1 MHFSSVITLC
11 LVSLILSSKP
21 LGSWEPDTFARN
33 GIHLDRSRRLSQT
46 EYLKVENV
54 NEDNIIFYPLS
65 VYKQIVNELNFR
77 IFLAAQNKL
86 TKEIDI
92 LDCIINTPFQ
102 QSNQEYTVYSSKI
115 LQMKGNVS
123 INNSQYNNVNTV
135 VSDFIKKK
143 GDNMKFV
150 TSMMLYENVIYDLN
164 MFIVNVRTAESMK
177 TLILKENE
185 DKKIEVVASLRLI

>member
-21 LGSWEPDTFARN
+21 LGSWEPDTFTRN
-33 GIHLDRSRRLSQT
+33 DIHLDRSRRLSQT

-54 NEDNIIFYPLS
+54 NEDNIIFYLLS
-65 VYKQIVNELNFR
+65 VYKQIVNGLNFR

-115 LQMKGNVS
+115 LQMKGNVR

>member
-33 GIHLDRSRRLSQT
+33 DIHLARSRRLSQT

-65 VYKQIVNELNFR
+65 VYKQIVNGLNFR

-150 TSMMLYENVIYDLN
+150 ISMMLYENVIYDLN

>member
-1 MHFSSVITLC
+1 M
-11 LVSLILSSKP
+11 
-21 LGSWEPDTFARN
+21 
-33 GIHLDRSRRLSQT
+33 
-46 EYLKVENV
+46 

-65 VYKQIVNELNFR
+65 VYKQIVNGLNFR

-135 VSDFIKKK
+135 
-143 GDNMKFV
+143 
-150 TSMMLYENVIYDLN
+150 
-164 MFIVNVRTAESMK
+164 
-177 TLILKENE
+177 

>member
-21 LGSWEPDTFARN
+21 LGSWEHDTFARN
-33 GIHLDRSRRLSQT
+33 DIQLDRSRRLSQT

-54 NEDNIIFYPLS
+54 NEDNIIVYPLS
-65 VYKQIVNELNFR
+65 VYKQIVNGLNFR

-102 QSNQEYTVYSSKI
+102 QSKQEYTSKI
-115 LQMKGNVS
+115 LQMNGNVS

>member
-1 MHFSSVITLC
+1 MKI
-11 LVSLILSSKP
+11 ILFFILYQYINKF
-21 LGSWEPDTFARN
+21 G
-33 GIHLDRSRRLSQT
+33 
-46 EYLKVENV
+46 
-54 NEDNIIFYPLS
+54 
-65 VYKQIVNELNFR
+65 LNFR

-135 VSDFIKKK
+135 
-143 GDNMKFV
+143 
-150 TSMMLYENVIYDLN
+150 
-164 MFIVNVRTAESMK
+164 
-177 TLILKENE
+177 

>member
-33 GIHLDRSRRLSQT
+33 DIHLDRSRRLSQT

-65 VYKQIVNELNFR
+65 VSKQIVNGLNFR

-177 TLILKENE
+177 TLIL
-185 DKKIEVVASLRLI
+185 IERIILKTN

>member
-1 MHFSSVITLC
+1 MKI
-11 LVSLILSSKP
+11 ILFFI
-21 LGSWEPDTFARN
+21 LY
-33 GIHLDRSRRLSQT
+33 Q
-46 EYLKVENV
+46 
-54 NEDNIIFYPLS
+54 FYQ
-65 VYKQIVNELNFR
+65 YINKFGLNFR

-135 VSDFIKKK
+135 
-143 GDNMKFV
+143 
-150 TSMMLYENVIYDLN
+150 
-164 MFIVNVRTAESMK
+164 
-177 TLILKENE
+177 

>member
-1 MHFSSVITLC
+1 M
-11 LVSLILSSKP
+11 
-21 LGSWEPDTFARN
+21 
-33 GIHLDRSRRLSQT
+33 
-46 EYLKVENV
+46 

-65 VYKQIVNELNFR
+65 VYKQIVNGLNFR

>member
-21 LGSWEPDTFARN
+21 LGSWEHDTFARN
-33 GIHLDRSRRLSQT
+33 DIQLDRSRRLSQT

-54 NEDNIIFYPLS
+54 NEDNIIFYFFL
-65 VYKQIVNELNFR
+65 VYKQIVNGLNFR

-102 QSNQEYTVYSSKI
+102 QSKQEYTSKI
-115 LQMKGNVS
+115 LQMNGNVS

>member
-21 LGSWEPDTFARN
+21 LGSWEHDTFARN
-33 GIHLDRSRRLSQT
+33 DIQLDRSRRLSQT

-65 VYKQIVNELNFR
+65 VYKQIVNGLNFR

-102 QSNQEYTVYSSKI
+102 QSKQEYTSKI
-115 LQMKGNVS
+115 LQMNGNVS

>member
-1 MHFSSVITLC
+1 MF
-11 LVSLILSSKP
+11 ILYQYINKF
-21 LGSWEPDTFARN
+21 G
-33 GIHLDRSRRLSQT
+33 
-46 EYLKVENV
+46 
-54 NEDNIIFYPLS
+54 
-65 VYKQIVNELNFR
+65 LNFR

-102 QSNQEYTVYSSKI
+102 QSKQEYTSKI
-115 LQMKGNVS
+115 LQMNGNVS

>member
-33 GIHLDRSRRLSQT
+33 DIHLDRSRRLSQT

-65 VYKQIVNELNFR
+65 VYKPIVNGLNFR